1 MAMLICEGFKVRVND
16 PWSSESNGKEFYVD
30 LNTFKGE
37 IPHLPEEVNEEDL
50 NRFQLIFKLNDGLDY
65 SGKIKDSII
74 EAALRL
80 LDLQKQQG
88 TKPKGR
94 TFELISEMTG
104 ISSSYVRQ
112 YCESKSSRTKKKNL
126 TDEER
131 KAADATKE
139 LRKLRGHMR
148 YLVENL
154 GSYDWPKTVSGL
166 GIERQLAEEV
176 IEKLQETIIEGD
188 EEMKKI
194 TVEYQLEDSQ
204 CEYLGRIYQHYPEVS
219 EADLFMMIMIEG
231 SALDINRRMQDF
243 CKERNI
249 ENDYF
254 YRA

>member
-1 MAMLICEGFKVRVND
+1 MTMLICEGFKVRVND

-37 IPHLPEEVNEEDL
+37 IPNLPEEVTEEDL
-50 NRFQLIFKLNDGLDY
+50 NQFQLIFKLNDGLDY

-112 YCESKSSRTKKKNL
+112 YCESKSSRAKKKNL
-126 TDEER
+126 TEEDR
-131 KAADATKE
+131 ETADAMKE
-139 LRKLRGHMR
+139 LRKLRSHMR
-148 YLVENL
+148 YLIENL
-154 GSYDWPKTVSGL
+154 GSYDWPKTVKEL
-166 GIERQLAEEV
+166 GNERQLAEEV

-194 TVEYQLEDSQ
+194 TVDYQLEDSQ
-204 CEYLGRIYQHYPEVS
+204 CEYLGRIHQHYPGIS
-219 EADLFMMIMIEG
+219 EEDLFMMIMLEG
-231 SALDINRRMQDF
+231 SAVDINRRMQNF
-243 CKERNI
+243 CKDRNI
-249 ENDYF
+249 ENGFF
-254 YRA
+254 YKA